1 MLYSIAAISHLFIG
15 RFDEFLSFVANLPIT
30 VISGKPR
37 VDLRFRPRCAMSI
50 SALSN
55 PGLLS
60 FASNANLLTPSSS
73 GATVQIDQGHIQLLA
88 MVNAAQASSASSSS
102 TAQLAADT
110 YTPST
115 QSTQTSSSQST
126 QPSSRSAVPWATPGI
141 SDAEALKMFA
151 SGASDPMAVA
161 WGSLTKDIAAGDI
174 SSAQTDLTT
183 YQQALTNSNIGM
195 STLTAA
201 SGQFMSDLATL
212 GSALQQG
219 DLSKA
224 QSAFATAGQDRPQD
238 LGAALD
244 SALGAIELDGQ
255 GTVNAV
261 VNSYATGASYIANS
275 DGKLSTDI
283 ANYDGLA
290 REAATGLE
298 EQLVSQGF
306 SATDSWVFADG
317 EFSLSN
323 FTGSTN
329 ATQNAAFDATRTA
342 QWVQALTSFAK
353 DAFSTGLSKA
363 SSGFYNNDG
372 TMINLFQSVES
383 MASISAAKQ
392 TQTLVQSTL
401 GAGST
406 TTAGGGSATGAWV
419 SIDA

>member
-1 MLYSIAAISHLFIG
+1 MI
-15 RFDEFLSFVANLPIT
+15 
-30 VISGKPR
+30 
-37 VDLRFRPRCAMSI
+37 I

-88 MVNAAQASSASSSS
+88 MVNATQASSASSSS

-115 QSTQTSSSQST
+115 QSAQTSSSQST
-126 QPSSRSAVPWATPGI
+126 QTSSRSAVPWATPGI
-141 SDAEALKMFA
+141 SDAEALKMFGTGPSGDPMLVAWSGIEKGIA
-151 SGASDPMAVA
+151 SGDLA
-161 WGSLTKDIAAGDI
+161 
-174 SSAQTDLTT
+174 SAQTELDA
-183 YQQALTNSNIGM
+183 YKQALTNSNIGM

-201 SGQFMSDLATL
+201 SSQFMSDLTTL

-219 DLSKA
+219 DLSSV

-283 ANYDGLA
+283 ANYDSVA
-290 REAATGLE
+290 REAATGVAEYLT
-298 EQLVSQGF
+298 SQGF
-306 SATDSWVFADG
+306 SATDSWAFADA
-317 EFSLSN
+317 EFSLGN
-323 FTGSTN
+323 NYNASTTT
-329 ATQNAAFDATRTA
+329 AQDASFDSTRTT

-401 GAGST
+401 GASST
-406 TTAGGGSATGAWV
+406 TTASGGSATSGTSV